1 MIAYVVINESTVM
14 FPVTFPVAHIM
25 TIHVFVFCF
34 FCLWFICAVV
44 NDLDYLETLGNEH
57 SLCPI

>member
-25 TIHVFVFCF
+25 TIHVFVLLF
-34 FCLWFICAVV
+34 FVYGSFAL
-44 NDLDYLETLGNEH
+44 LSMT
-57 SLCPI
+57 